1 MKKLFKAAAFFSASL
16 LLALTACKTNS
27 DDGSSGGGGGGG
39 GGGGSSVPVTSI
51 KFNEAVSGVLSGVET
66 GPLALTVTPD
76 NATDKTV
83 SWTVSDS
90 TIASIDKTSGKIKGL
105 VLGLV
110 TITATAN
117 DGSGVKAECKVV
129 VRKKLSDAAAE
140 DIGKVIGADGYIY
153 NHKTSAEAI
162 GTTASAMIAYIGS
175 ATGAK
180 KDDIN
185 ASMPGFTKGLAISL
199 KDVQWQGSV
208 WVPNWADVQPAI
220 NAYDVVRPTNVSNW
234 FLPNAYQ
241 WMWLLKGCGSSD
253 TPAGGDLVD
262 GKEFKPGNLAM
273 NRQNAGG
280 SYMMGDYWTDTE
292 KNSKIFIYRLKGT
305 NNMFH
310 LTAQTHDPKTELTS
324 YYINAAFAF

>member
-1 MKKLFKAAAFFSASL
+1 MKKLFKAAAFFAASL

-27 DDGSSGGGGGGG
+27 DDGASGSGG
-39 GGGGSSVPVTSI
+39 GGGGSSVPVTTI

-129 VRKKLSDAAAE
+129 VRKKLSDAAA
-140 DIGKVIGADGYIY
+140 DDVGKVIGADGYIY
-153 NHKTSAEAI
+153 NHKDSAEAI
-162 GTTASAMIAYIGS
+162 GTTAPAMIAYIGS

-180 KDDIN
+180 KRR
-185 ASMPGFTKGLAISL
+185 
-199 KDVQWQGSV
+199 
-208 WVPNWADVQPAI
+208 
-220 NAYDVVRPTNVSNW
+220 Y
-234 FLPNAYQ
+234 
-241 WMWLLKGCGSSD
+241 
-253 TPAGGDLVD
+253 
-262 GKEFKPGNLAM
+262 
-273 NRQNAGG
+273 
-280 SYMMGDYWTDTE
+280 
-292 KNSKIFIYRLKGT
+292 
-305 NNMFH
+305 
-310 LTAQTHDPKTELTS
+310 
-324 YYINAAFAF
+324 

>member
-1 MKKLFKAAAFFSASL
+1 MKKLFKATAFFAASL

-27 DDGSSGGGGGGG
+27 DDGSSGGSG
-39 GGGGSSVPVTSI
+39 GGGGSSVVVTSI
-51 KFNEAVSGVLSGVET
+51 KFNEAVSGLLSGVET

-175 ATGAK
+175 ATGAD
-180 KDDIN
+180 KDNIN
-185 ASMPGFTKGLAISL
+185 ASMEGFTKGLAISFESL
-199 KDVQWQGSV
+199 KPV
-208 WVPNWADVQPAI
+208 WIPKWKDATTIAA
-220 NAYDVVRPTNVSNW
+220 AYDRAKPSVVSSW

-241 WMWLLKGCGSSD
+241 WMWMLKGCGSTD
-253 TPAGGDLVD
+253 TPVGGALGDS
-262 GKEFKPGNLAM
+262 KSFNPGNLVM

-280 SYMMGDYWTDTE
+280 YGLSGDHWTATE
-292 KNSKIFIYRLKGT
+292 NGTDYAYVYRLKDKDYKFQSIQKT
-305 NNMFH
+305 N
-310 LTAQTHDPKTELTS
+310 TEYS
-324 YYINAAFAF
+324 AFYAVAAFAF

>member
-1 MKKLFKAAAFFSASL
+1 MKKLFKATAFFAASL

-27 DDGSSGGGGGGG
+27 DDGSSGGSG
-39 GGGGSSVPVTSI
+39 GGGGSSVAVTSI
-51 KFNEAVSGVLSGVET
+51 KFNEAVSGLLSGVET

-83 SWTVSDS
+83 SWTVSDE

-140 DIGKVIGADGYIY
+140 DIGKVIGADGFIY

-162 GTTASAMIAYIGS
+162 GTTAPAMIAYIGS

-180 KDDIN
+180 KEDIN
-185 ASMPGFTKGLAISL
+185 ASMEGFTKGLAIAI
-199 KDVQWQGSV
+199 KDL
-208 WVPNWADVQPAI
+208 VQPGTSSAWM
-220 NAYDVVRPTNVSNW
+220 NNWDDAKTRATEYDASKPSDTSGW
-234 FLPNAYQ
+234 FLPSAYQ
-241 WMWLLKGCGSSD
+241 WMWILKGCESTSTPKGGELGDGMDFNPGKLSD
-253 TPAGGDLVD
+253 KRQACGGNYMGGDDFWTSTSNNND
-262 GKEFKPGNLAM
+262 GNKSYVYRIKPS
-273 NRQNAGG
+273 Q
-280 SYMMGDYWTDTE
+280 
-292 KNSKIFIYRLKGT
+292 YR
-305 NNMFH
+305 F
-310 LTAQTHDPKTELTS
+310 QSVPKTADRDRA
-324 YYINAAFAF
+324 IAAFAF